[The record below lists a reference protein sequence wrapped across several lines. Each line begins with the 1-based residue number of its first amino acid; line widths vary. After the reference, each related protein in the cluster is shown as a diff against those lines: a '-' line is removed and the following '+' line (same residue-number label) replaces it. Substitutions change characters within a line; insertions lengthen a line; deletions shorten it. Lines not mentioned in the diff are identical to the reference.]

1 MRRVTSESSTI
12 RIRNGDIVLRLDESR
27 PNAGEGTSLCSFTES
42 DDGCSVQG
50 IRRSAAFSIGLLP
63 ETRRKAVASPIA
75 WVYDLSPTMPKR
87 ILIPEDEA
95 AVRNAV
101 RTFIESRTQF
111 EVCEA
116 VDGNEAIHKAQTL
129 KPDLVVLD
137 LRMPIANGI
146 EVAARLNISMPK
158 TPVVV
163 FTMFDDLLG
172 KPLAKI
178 LGVAAVV
185 PKCDGVGNLLG
196 RIEALLDAQDALA
209 MQEH

>member
-1 MRRVTSESSTI
+1 
-12 RIRNGDIVLRLDESR
+12 
-27 PNAGEGTSLCSFTES
+27 
-42 DDGCSVQG
+42 
-50 IRRSAAFSIGLLP
+50 
-63 ETRRKAVASPIA
+63 
-75 WVYDLSPTMPKR
+75 MPKR
-87 ILIPEDEA
+87 ILIAEDESS
-95 AVRNAV
+95 VRNAI
-101 RTFIESRTQF
+101 RTFIEARSPF

-116 VDGNEAIHKAQTL
+116 IDGNEAIHKAQTL

-146 EVAARLNISMPK
+146 EVASRLNISMPK

-172 KPLAKI
+172 KPLAKM

-185 PKCDGVGNLLG
+185 PKSDGVGSLLG

-209 MQEH
+209 MQGH

>member
-1 MRRVTSESSTI
+1 
-12 RIRNGDIVLRLDESR
+12 
-27 PNAGEGTSLCSFTES
+27 
-42 DDGCSVQG
+42 
-50 IRRSAAFSIGLLP
+50 
-63 ETRRKAVASPIA
+63 
-75 WVYDLSPTMPKR
+75 MPKR
-87 ILIPEDEA
+87 ILIAEDEA
-95 AVRNAV
+95 SVRNAV
-101 RTFIESRTQF
+101 RTFIESRTQY
-111 EVCEA
+111 EVSEA
-116 VDGNEAIHKAQTL
+116 ADGNEAIHKSEAL

-185 PKCDGVGNLLG
+185 PKSDGVGNLLG
-196 RIEALLDAQDALA
+196 RIQALLDAEDALA
-209 MQEH
+209 MQRH

>member
-1 MRRVTSESSTI
+1 
-12 RIRNGDIVLRLDESR
+12 
-27 PNAGEGTSLCSFTES
+27 
-42 DDGCSVQG
+42 
-50 IRRSAAFSIGLLP
+50 
-63 ETRRKAVASPIA
+63 
-75 WVYDLSPTMPKR
+75 MPKR
-87 ILIPEDEA
+87 ILIAEDESS
-95 AVRNAV
+95 VRNAI
-101 RTFIESRTQF
+101 RTFIEARSPF

-116 VDGNEAIHKAQTL
+116 IDGNEAIHKAQTL

-146 EVAARLNISMPK
+146 EVAARLNISMPQ

-172 KPLAKI
+172 KPLAKM

-185 PKCDGVGNLLG
+185 PKSDGVGSLLG

-209 MQEH
+209 MQGH